1 MIAWHSQLADVCTE
15 GFGPLCRLHCLLGIF
30 VLPTVNST
38 QFNTMEVSYVEELLT
53 QRARLLA
60 RRDSTDAHPC
70 IDWSIEELRQQALEL
85 FYQFQDGMA
94 QFSDLMPICMVLE
107 QKVNTNRD
115 LIKWE
120 REFGIAD

>member
-1 MIAWHSQLADVCTE
+1 MFALRATALSADFIVCTVHLYY
-15 GFGPLCRLHCLLGIF
+15 PCSTLL
-30 VLPTVNST
+30 
-38 QFNTMEVSYVEELLT
+38 NTMEVSYVEELLT

-60 RRDSTDAHPC
+60 RRDSTSAHPC
-70 IDWSIEELRQQALEL
+70 IDWEIEEIRQQALEL

-94 QFSDLMPICMVLE
+94 QFSELMPICMVLE

-120 REFGIAD
+120 REYGIAD

>member
-1 MIAWHSQLADVCTE
+1 
-15 GFGPLCRLHCLLGIF
+15 
-30 VLPTVNST
+30 
-38 QFNTMEVSYVEELLT
+38 MEVSYVEELLT

-60 RRDSTDAHPC
+60 RRDSTSAHPC

-120 REFGIAD
+120 REYGIAD

>member
-1 MIAWHSQLADVCTE
+1 MFALRASALSADFIVCSVHLYC
-15 GFGPLCRLHCLLGIF
+15 P
-30 VLPTVNST
+30 PST
-38 QFNTMEVSYVEELLT
+38 QLRSTMELSYVEELLT

-60 RRDSTDAHPC
+60 RRDSTSAHPC

-94 QFSDLMPICMVLE
+94 QFSDLMPICIVLE

-120 REFGIAD
+120 REYGIAD

>member
-1 MIAWHSQLADVCTE
+1 MFALRASALSADFIVC
-15 GFGPLCRLHCLLGIF
+15 LVLLYY
-30 VLPTVNST
+30 PRST
-38 QFNTMEVSYVEELLT
+38 LLNTMELSYVEELLT

-60 RRDSTDAHPC
+60 RRDSTSAHPC
-70 IDWSIEELRQQALEL
+70 IDWSIEEIRQQALEL

-120 REFGIAD
+120 REYGIAD